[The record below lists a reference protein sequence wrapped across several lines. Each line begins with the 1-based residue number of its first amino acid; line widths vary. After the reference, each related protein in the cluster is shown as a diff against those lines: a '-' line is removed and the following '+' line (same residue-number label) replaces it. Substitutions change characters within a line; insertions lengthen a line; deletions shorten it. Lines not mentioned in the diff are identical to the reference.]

1 MTAPTE
7 ARKPP
12 IPGRLPL
19 SQHIIR
25 HLRLAV
31 PVMLARAG
39 LFVMI
44 SVDSIMTGRAGA
56 ATLAHYAISLAPQV
70 TLLVLGIGLLIG
82 TVVLTAQ
89 ADGAGRSRD
98 CGPIWTTSLWIGAV
112 LGTASGVV
120 LLWGEP
126 ILLLFGQSPE
136 LARGGGRAL
145 LMAAGGMPAILMYLA
160 TTLFLEGIG
169 RPKAGMMV
177 ALTANLLNAAL
188 NWVLIYGN
196 LGAPEMGAAG
206 ATLATTITRW
216 VMLAALLGYAFTMSD
231 GARYGV
237 RAAATNRLSVA
248 RKVFRIGAPLSVAI
262 TLESACFSTV
272 AIFAGRL
279 GEIPLA
285 GYQIAFNVVTLAF
298 MLAIGLSTA
307 TSVRV
312 ANAVGR
318 SDREGM
324 AMAGWTGV
332 GLVAFLML
340 AVALAIRL
348 LDAEI
353 AALYSTEAAVLEY
366 AVPALTVA
374 AFVVVV
380 DGTQAVTLG
389 ALRGTGNVLLPTLIY
404 AVSFWVVA
412 VPAAYFVGLKG
423 EAGIEG
429 LLWSLFAGLC
439 CALALLAWRF
449 AVVARRPVT
458 PF

>member
-70 TLLVLGIGLLIG
+70 TLLVLGIGLLVG

-112 LGTASGVV
+112 LGAASGVV

-160 TTLFLEGIG
+160 TTFFLEGIG
-169 RPKAGMMV
+169 RPKVGMMV
-177 ALTANLLNAAL
+177 ALTANLLNAGL

-237 RAAATNRLSVA
+237 RAAAVSRLSVA

-262 TLESACFSTV
+262 ALESACFSTV

-318 SDREGM
+318 SDHEGM

-353 AALYSTEAAVLEY
+353 ATLYSTEAAVLEH
-366 AVPALTVA
+366 AVSALTVA

-423 EAGIEG
+423 DAGIEG
-429 LLWSLFAGLC
+429 LLWSVFAGLC

-449 AVVARRPVT
+449 AAVARRPVT
-458 PF
+458 PI

>member
-7 ARKPP
+7 ACKPP

-56 ATLAHYAISLAPQV
+56 ATLAHYAISLAPHMI
-70 TLLVLGIGLLIG
+70 LLVLGIGLLVG
-82 TVVLTAQ
+82 TIVLTAQ
-89 ADGAGRSRD
+89 ADGAGKTEE
-98 CGPIWTTSLWIGAV
+98 CGLIWSTSLRIGAV
-112 LGTASGVV
+112 LGAVTGLV

-126 ILLLFGQSPE
+126 ILLLLGQGPE

-145 LMAAGGMPAILMYLA
+145 VMFAAGMPAMLMYIA
-160 TTLFLEGIG
+160 TTFFLEGIG
-169 RPKAGMMV
+169 RPKAGMLV
-177 ALTANLLNAAL
+177 ALSANLLNAAL
-188 NWVLIYGN
+188 NWVLIYGH
-196 LGAPEMGAAG
+196 LGAPELGAAG
-206 ATLATTITRW
+206 AALATSITRW
-216 VMLAALLGYAFTMSD
+216 VMLAALVGYVLTMAE
-231 GARYGV
+231 GTRYGV
-237 RAAATNRLSVA
+237 RAVASSRLSVV

-262 TLESACFSTV
+262 GLETACFSTV

-279 GEIPLA
+279 GEVPLA
-285 GYQIAFNVVTLAF
+285 GYQVALNVVTFAF

-318 SDREGM
+318 ADRQGM

-332 GLVAFLML
+332 GLVACIML
-340 AVALAIRL
+340 AAGAVIRL

-353 AALYSTEAAVLEY
+353 AGLYSTELAVLEV
-366 AVPALTVA
+366 AIPALTVA
-374 AFVVVV
+374 ALIVVV
-380 DGTQAVTLG
+380 DGTQAVLMG
-389 ALRGTGNVLLPTLIY
+389 ALRATGDVLLPTLSY
-404 AVSFWVVA
+404 AFAFWLVA
-412 VPAAYFVGLKG
+412 VPAAYVFGLKG
-423 EAGIEG
+423 DAGVEG
-429 LLWSLFAGLC
+429 LFWGMFAGLC
-439 CALALLAWRF
+439 CALFLLAWRF
-449 AVVARRPVT
+449 ALVARRPVSRI
-458 PF
+458 